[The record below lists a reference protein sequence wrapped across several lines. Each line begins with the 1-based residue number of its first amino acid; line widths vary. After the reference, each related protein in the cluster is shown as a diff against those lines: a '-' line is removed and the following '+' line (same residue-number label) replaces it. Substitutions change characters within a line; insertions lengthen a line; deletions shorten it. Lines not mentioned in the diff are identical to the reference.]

1 MRRLLYIPGRSVILG
16 FLATIGGCSP
26 SARTAVLEPRVIP
39 SVAPDACCF
48 REGLAVARAH
58 RVPLIDERRFTPNEY
73 WGAMQG
79 ALDRSPRVRREE
91 IGRSVQGR
99 PLVALHMGEGPVKV
113 LAWSQMHGDESTASM
128 ALLDLVHWVVSDEPD
143 AVRDRL
149 LASISLTLVP
159 MLNPDGAERF
169 QRRNAQGVDINRDAR
184 RLVTPEARILKQLRD
199 EIQPVVGFNLHN
211 QNWRT
216 RAGDQPASI
225 SLLAV
230 AFDEARTV
238 DAGRLLTMRLGTTI
252 RDALQPLAE
261 GRIGRY
267 DDSFEPRAFG
277 DNITL
282 WGTPVLLIETGPWP
296 EVNPDP
302 ALVRLNFVALVA
314 ALDSLAAGRVHTANP
329 RRYEALPMNDSGLF
343 YRAIRGGDVLRGD
356 GQPPFRADVGIA
368 ARRGVRVKDGVR
380 ELWESESIEDIGD
393 LSTSPALFD
402 IDATGLIVAPFVNGA
417 TVGNDLSLPD
427 WTASSPSQ
435 PLVQQGSPASLMLL
449 RPLDGGRYRVE
460 RVIAPQR
467 RVACNGQGC

>member
-1 MRRLLYIPGRSVILG
+1 MPLPLRAAAAVSVLLAG
-16 FLATIGGCSP
+16 ACA
-26 SARTAVLEPRVIP
+26 ARTAPPPALSTPAGPSTPVLT
-39 SVAPDACCF
+39 AFWDAHH
-48 REGLAVARAH
+48 VSTPYS
-58 RVPLIDERRFTPNEY
+58 PLVDHADVERRVQALPSDLFT
-73 WGAMQG
+73 
-79 ALDRSPRVRREE
+79 VRTLGTSVE
-91 IGRSVQGR
+91 GRAIYHVRAGTGS
-99 PLVALHMGEGPVKV
+99 AHV
-113 LAWSQMHGDESTASM
+113 LLWSQMHGDEPTATS
-128 ALLDLVHWVVSDEPD
+128 ALFDLFEFLRRHETEPV
-143 AVRDRL
+143 AARILDRL
-149 LASISLTLVP
+149 TVHAVP

-427 WTASSPSQ
+427 WTAGSPSQ